1 MKIIT
6 KKLIKK
12 TFMPNLND
20 ARKRKNKTQ
29 VFYDAL
35 SIPPEMINFG
45 KNKTYFV
52 KTYGCQGNVI
62 DGQNI
67 EGICQVLGYK
77 KAENYLD
84 ADLVILNTCAIRE
97 TSENHVFG
105 LLGEFKELK
114 KHKPNMIVGVS
125 GCMAQEESVVNKILT
140 KYQNVDFILGTHNIH
155 NLPSVLRDVIFDNN
169 IVINV
174 SSYEGNVYE
183 GLPSVNNFA
192 AKAFVNVMY
201 GCDKFCTYC
210 IVPYTRGKV
219 RSRKLEDILAEI
231 KDLINQGIKEVTLVG
246 QNVNNYGQDLD
257 ENINF
262 IRLLEEVAKLDI
274 KRIRFTTSNPWNFT
288 KEIVDV
294 IKANK
299 NIMPYLHL
307 PIQSGSEEI
316 LKKMNRYM
324 KIKSYYDLI
333 DYIKQ
338 EIPNVALSTDI
349 IVGFPNETDEDFQK
363 TLDLVNY
370 VKYDN
375 IYCFIYSKREGTPAA
390 KMPDNISYE
399 IKKNRLDTLNDLVK
413 KYAKQNNE
421 KYLNTIQEVLV
432 ESKAKKGEDMYMGYT
447 PNWKVVNFKGDETDI
462 NKIIKVKITKVSQFS
477 LDGIKVNE

>member
-12 TFMPNLND
+12 TFMPNLNE

-29 VFYDAL
+29 VIYDAL
-35 SIPPEMINFG
+35 QIPVEMIHYG

-67 EGICQVLGYK
+67 EGICEYLGYK
-77 KAENYLD
+77 KAENYIN

-105 LLGEFKELK
+105 LLGEFKEIK
-114 KHKPNMIVGVS
+114 RSHPNMVIGIS
-125 GCMAQEESVVNKILT
+125 GCMAQEENVVNKILT
-140 KYQNVDFILGTHNIH
+140 KYQHVDFILGTHNIQ

-169 IVINV
+169 IVVNV

-183 GLPSVNNFA
+183 GLPSVNSFK

-219 RSRKLEDILAEI
+219 RSRKIDDILAEI
-231 KDLINQGIKEVTLVG
+231 KDLINQGIQEVTLVG
-246 QNVNNYGQDLD
+246 QNVNNYGQDLSEE
-257 ENINF
+257 ENFVN
-262 IRLLEEVAKLDI
+262 LLQKVADTKI

-294 IKANK
+294 IKKNE

-324 KIKSYYDLI
+324 KIQSYYDLI

-338 EIPNVALSTDI
+338 EIPNVAISTDI
-349 IVGFPNETDEDFQK
+349 IVGFPNETDADWKE
-363 TLDLVNY
+363 TLKLVNY

-390 KMPDNISYE
+390 KMVDE
-399 IKKNRLDTLNDLVK
+399 ITTDTKKQRLDDLNKLVK

-421 KYLNTIQEVLV
+421 KYLNTIQEILV
-432 ESKAKKGEDMYMGYT
+432 EGPAKKGSNIYMGYT
-447 PNWKVVNFKGDETDI
+447 KQWKVVNFKGNKDDI
-462 NKIIKVKITKVSQFS
+462 NKLIKVKINKVSQFS
-477 LDGIKVNE
+477 LNGIKVDE